1 MGKDIKT
8 KRQSVHYVNNK
19 EFSQA
24 VFDYVTEANAAIER
38 GEEAPQIPDYIGE
51 CFVKITEGLSHKP
64 NFVQYSYRDEMVM
77 DAQENCVKAIM
88 NYDLNK
94 ATRTGLPNAFAY
106 FTQCSFYAFI
116 RRIAKEK
123 KQWEIKLRY
132 IETASIEA
140 FADFGMD
147 DHNGDSLIAKIR
159 NRTSSI
165 KHRDDS
171 FIEDDSHKPFVP
183 KKVVNRGWTAK
194 KKDTTATLEMF
205 ID

>member
-106 FTQCSFYAFI
+106 FTHF
-116 RRIAKEK
+116 
-123 KQWEIKLRY
+123 L
-132 IETASIEA
+132 
-140 FADFGMD
+140 
-147 DHNGDSLIAKIR
+147 
-159 NRTSSI
+159 
-165 KHRDDS
+165 
-171 FIEDDSHKPFVP
+171 
-183 KKVVNRGWTAK
+183 
-194 KKDTTATLEMF
+194 
-205 ID
+205 